1 MKMNKIEDLDDLAF
15 EAGTLANAL
24 GALSQ
29 LASDSLDNDIDRVG
43 DLIGLITVVHQ
54 YAENH
59 YTNVDKFNMFGG
71 DKQ

>member
-29 LASDSLDNDIDRVG
+29 LANDIDRVG
-43 DLIGLITVVHQ
+43 DLSGLIKVVHQ

-59 YTNVDKFNMFGG
+59 YTNVDNFNMFGG
-71 DKQ
+71 DEQ

>member
-1 MKMNKIEDLDDLAF
+1 MNKIEDLDDLAF
-15 EAGTLANAL
+15 ESGTLANAL

-29 LASDSLDNDIDRVG
+29 LASDNLDNDIDRVG
-43 DLIGLITVVHQ
+43 DLRGLITVINQ

-59 YTNVDKFNMFGG
+59 YTNVDNFNMFGG

>member
-29 LASDSLDNDIDRVG
+29 LANDIDRVG
-43 DLIGLITVVHQ
+43 DLSGLITVVHQ

-59 YTNVDKFNMFGG
+59 YTNVDNFNMFGG
-71 DKQ
+71 DEQ

>member
-15 EAGTLANAL
+15 EAGTIANAL

-29 LASDSLDNDIDRVG
+29 LANDIDRVG
-43 DLIGLITVVHQ
+43 DLSGLITVVHQ

-59 YTNVDKFNMFGG
+59 YTNVDNFNMFGG
-71 DKQ
+71 DEQ

>member
-29 LASDSLDNDIDRVG
+29 LSNDVDRVG

-59 YTNVDKFNMFGG
+59 YTNVDNFNMFGG
-71 DKQ
+71 DEQ

>member
-1 MKMNKIEDLDDLAF
+1 MNKIEDLDDLAF
-15 EAGTLANAL
+15 ESGTLANAL

-29 LASDSLDNDIDRVG
+29 LASDVDRVG

-59 YTNVDKFNMFGG
+59 YTNVDNFNMFGG
-71 DKQ
+71 DEQ

>member
-15 EAGTLANAL
+15 EAGTLASAL

-29 LASDSLDNDIDRVG
+29 LSNDVDRVG

-59 YTNVDKFNMFGG
+59 YTNVDNFNMFGG
-71 DKQ
+71 DEQ